1 MSATDIINEFLDFKN
16 FENAWQ
22 KVAKNK
28 GCAGIDGQTISK
40 FASQQETNLQQLR
53 DEVANNDYKPQ
64 PYQQVLI
71 PKNQDSWRELRIPT
85 VRDRV
90 VQQALLN
97 VLSPI
102 IEKDF
107 SDCSFAYRP
116 NISYLDAVKQVA
128 HWRDLG
134 YQWVLNADIVKY
146 FDNIDHQI
154 LLTLIRNW
162 IDIPGILCLI
172 KAWLSVGCVT
182 KKGLVINEKG
192 VSQGAV
198 ISPLL
203 ANVYLNEFDRVISAS
218 DVKLIRYADDFI
230 VLSLSR
236 ERVMAS
242 FSEVV
247 QNLDLLG
254 LKLHATKTQVTN
266 FDVGFRF
273 LGHGFLGEAIFPLDS
288 VKEKK
293 KKIQSG
299 ENEDTNFSDL
309 SLLSGMP
316 EYEDNLLINEPKNSL
331 KFTQNHSQKRNI
343 WNREMASLYLLEQGT
358 SVFKEYF
365 RFVIYLDKTPSME
378 IPIRE
383 IERIIVFGN
392 IQLTTQVIHACL
404 AHNIPIIYA
413 NQRGLY
419 RGHLWN
425 EDSVNLSLQLL
436 QIERH
441 KCLSFQFDF
450 AREVVAGKLK
460 NSKQL
465 LLRFNRK
472 QKKSVVQE
480 AIAGINSDL
489 KSLYLVDNI
498 DQLRGYEGIGTSRY
512 FSGLGELIT
521 NENFTFNLRNRQP
534 PKDPVNSLL
543 SFGYTLLFNNVLCLI
558 IAEGL
563 SPYFGNLHYG
573 ERKKPYLA
581 FDLME
586 EFRSVIVDSIV
597 LKMINKGMFNPDDFE
612 FQSDNE
618 GVYLSA
624 PKRKVFLNHF
634 ENRMNEL
641 VSDDR
646 VRSRSGAV
654 RSPISYRQII
664 QLQIRSYKHSLLEKE
679 KYKSFERI

>member
-1 MSATDIINEFLDFKN
+1 MSDIDIVDEFLDFNN
-16 FENAWQ
+16 FETAWQ

-28 GCAGIDGQTISK
+28 GCAGVDGETIDK
-40 FASQQETNLQQLR
+40 FTSREETNLHQLR
-53 DEVANNDYKPQ
+53 NEVANNTYQPQ
-64 PYQQVLI
+64 PYLQILI
-71 PKNQDSWRELRIPT
+71 PKNDESWRELKIPT
-85 VRDRV
+85 VRDRI

-97 VLSPI
+97 ILSPI

-107 SDCSFAYRP
+107 SDASFAYRP

-154 LLTLIRNW
+154 LLGVVRNW

-172 KAWLSVGCVT
+172 KGWLCVGCVG
-182 KKGLVINEKG
+182 KHGLIMTEKG

-203 ANVYLNEFDRVISAS
+203 ANIYLNEFDKVISAS
-218 DVKLIRYADDFI
+218 DVKLVRYADDFL

-242 FSEVV
+242 FSEVR

-254 LKLHATKTQVTN
+254 LKLHPTKTQITN

-288 VKEKK
+288 VKSKK
-293 KKIQSG
+293 KKLHLDNGVGFNSSSFDGLKGGNGSSFENISLGNG
-299 ENEDTNFSDL
+299 EEN
-309 SLLSGMP
+309 G
-316 EYEDNLLINEPKNSL
+316 L
-331 KFTQNHSQKRNI
+331 KVGQNRNQKRNI
-343 WNREMASLYLLEQGT
+343 WNGEMATLYLLEQGS
-358 SVFKEYF
+358 SVFKEHF
-365 RFVIYLDKTPSME
+365 RFIIYVDKTPSLE

-383 IERIIVFGN
+383 IDRIIVFGN

-404 AHNIPIIYA
+404 EANISIVYA
-413 NQRGLY
+413 SQRGLY

-441 KCLSFQFDF
+441 KCSSFQFDV
-450 AREVVAGKLK
+450 AREIVAGKLK

-465 LLRFNRK
+465 LLRLNRR
-472 QKKSVVQE
+472 QKKDVVQE
-480 AIAGINSDL
+480 AIAGINADL
-489 KSLYLVDNI
+489 KSLYLVENI
-498 DQLRGYEGIGTSRY
+498 DQLRGYEGVGTSRY
-512 FSGLGELIT
+512 FSGLGTLIT

-534 PKDPVNSLL
+534 PRDPINSLL
-543 SFGYTLLFNNVLCLI
+543 SFGYTLLFNNVLSLI

-586 EFRSVIVDSIV
+586 EFRSVIVDTIV
-597 LKMINKGMFNPDDFE
+597 IKMVNKGIFSPDDFE
-612 FQSDNE
+612 VQSDNQ

-624 PKRKVFLNHF
+624 QKRKVFLNHF

-641 VSDDR
+641 VSDYR
-646 VRSRSGAV
+646 V

-664 QLQIRSYKHSLLEKE
+664 QLQIRSYKNSLLEKE